1 MTNRATTDSTPLQMT
16 SDPVVEP
23 GRNCWREEQASR
35 FATLI
40 DAADYFAAFAEACR
54 NARRQI
60 LILGWDFDRKERLHR
75 DAAPT
80 DFPDELGAFLVALV
94 RERPELDVYL
104 LSWDF
109 NMVYAAERELLPAL
123 RLRVQAPPRLHFRLD
138 GRHPK
143 GASHHQK
150 VVVVD
155 DRVAFVG
162 GVDLSRWRWDTPEHK
177 PDDPRRVDPNGKPY
191 PPFHDL
197 MMLVEGDAAA
207 RLGDLARERWRRA
220 RGSVITPPPVPAES
234 PWPSSVSRELSDIPV
249 AIARTEPAFAGR
261 EAVSEI
267 KQLYIDAIGAARQGI
282 YIENQYFTAHCL
294 ADALAARLAE
304 PDGPDVVLVLPA
316 KTGGWLEQVTMD
328 VVRGRILDRMQA
340 ADQHDRLRVYYPHM
354 PGLGDDCISVHSKL
368 LIIDDRLLRIGSS
381 NTSNRS
387 MGLDTECDLAI
398 ESREA
403 GDDIAGY
410 IGRLRARLLA
420 EHLDCDHEDVQAAL
434 REQGSLVKAVE
445 SLRGAGRSL
454 RPLDW
459 RLPNEVDEMVPD
471 SSLIDPDEPFSPDYF
486 VNQYV
491 PEKGKPTGRK
501 RLWVFLGLVLLLLG
515 LAAAWRWTPLKDL
528 LSPELISAY
537 LASIGSMESRA
548 AIAIGGFIVASLAM
562 VPVTLL
568 AVIGGV
574 VFEGWQAFTY
584 VMLGALGASA
594 IGFLGGRLLGRDI
607 VERWGGSG
615 IRQLSK
621 RLAKRGTVAVAIL
634 RLVPIAPFAIF
645 NLVAGSSHLG
655 ARQFMLGSLLG
666 LLPGLGAI
674 TLFSNSL
681 WSALTAPSLKN
692 VAVAVLIG
700 GMLLAAAWLA
710 KRWLRAS

>member
-1 MTNRATTDSTPLQMT
+1 
-16 SDPVVEP
+16 
-23 GRNCWREEQASR
+23 
-35 FATLI
+35 
-40 DAADYFAAFAEACR
+40 
-54 NARRQI
+54 
-60 LILGWDFDRKERLHR
+60 
-75 DAAPT
+75 
-80 DFPDELGAFLVALV
+80 
-94 RERPELDVYL
+94 
-104 LSWDF
+104 
-109 NMVYAAERELLPAL
+109 
-123 RLRVQAPPRLHFRLD
+123 
-138 GRHPK
+138 
-143 GASHHQK
+143 
-150 VVVVD
+150 
-155 DRVAFVG
+155 
-162 GVDLSRWRWDTPEHK
+162 
-177 PDDPRRVDPNGKPY
+177 
-191 PPFHDL
+191 
-197 MMLVEGDAAA
+197 
-207 RLGDLARERWRRA
+207 
-220 RGSVITPPPVPAES
+220 
-234 PWPSSVSRELSDIPV
+234 
-249 AIARTEPAFAGR
+249 
-261 EAVSEI
+261 
-267 KQLYIDAIGAARQGI
+267 
-282 YIENQYFTAHCL
+282 
-294 ADALAARLAE
+294 
-304 PDGPDVVLVLPA
+304 
-316 KTGGWLEQVTMD
+316 
-328 VVRGRILDRMQA
+328 
-340 ADQHDRLRVYYPHM
+340 
-354 PGLGDDCISVHSKL
+354 
-368 LIIDDRLLRIGSS
+368 
-381 NTSNRS
+381 
-387 MGLDTECDLAI
+387 
-398 ESREA
+398 
-403 GDDIAGY
+403 
-410 IGRLRARLLA
+410 
-420 EHLDCDHEDVQAAL
+420 
-434 REQGSLVKAVE
+434 
-445 SLRGAGRSL
+445 
-454 RPLDW
+454 
-459 RLPNEVDEMVPD
+459 
-471 SSLIDPDEPFSPDYF
+471 
-486 VNQYV
+486 
-491 PEKGKPTGRK
+491 
-501 RLWVFLGLVLLLLG
+501 LVLLLLG